1 MHEQVNQLVTFNS
14 FNVGLGKLHAPSNIC
29 GPLFEEELTYWG
41 LEEKSMEPC
50 CWSKYTE
57 HRDAEE
63 NLKVFDNPVLNP
75 QEEEKEITSKY
86 DKILRSANNKK
97 TFLKRIS
104 KAIKPSC
111 FQTDR
116 WLKFKKNTWIIFED
130 HGSINKKVTQKVRD
144 VTEHKK

>member
-1 MHEQVNQLVTFNS
+1 MLAGSLLFNS
-14 FNVGLGKLHAPSNIC
+14 FNVGLGKLHAPSDIC

-86 DKILRSANNKK
+86 DKILRSAHNKK
-97 TFLKRIS
+97 TFLK
-104 KAIKPSC
+104 
-111 FQTDR
+111 
-116 WLKFKKNTWIIFED
+116 
-130 HGSINKKVTQKVRD
+130 
-144 VTEHKK
+144 